1 MLKLVRLSHCLLTK
15 FAENLL
21 TKYVEK
27 LVDTS
32 LKNLLSIWQ
41 NLVVVIL
48 RISYLETISRDIV
61 VNSNKKNCFFFFRT
75 QVRTIDLVRLD

>member
-61 VNSNKKNCFFFFRT
+61 VNSNKKNCFFFPNSSENN
-75 QVRTIDLVRLD
+75 RLS